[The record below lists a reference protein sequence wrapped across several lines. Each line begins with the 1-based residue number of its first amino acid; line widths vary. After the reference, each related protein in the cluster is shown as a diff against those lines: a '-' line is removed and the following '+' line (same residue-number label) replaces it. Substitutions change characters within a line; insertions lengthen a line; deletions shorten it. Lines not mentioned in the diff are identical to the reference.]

1 MTRRTPRALAL
12 SILSLLL
19 ATGAAAGADE
29 AYVLGLGEAPPENP
43 ASVTRNGA
51 VLPRFSDG
59 PRDLFMVPMFKV
71 DRSSIAA
78 ETTLIAI
85 RNHTGESH
93 DVQVSYFVD
102 RIFDPGADPDLVQ
115 NFSLT
120 PNEIRTFNLRDLPE
134 ITGGQGGDDVIR
146 GWLMVEHADGTSD
159 ALTADWFRADDAENF
174 AGGDRMVDID
184 TSYTCTQ
191 WDFRY
196 LVGGLFTGGTRLDVF
211 IDTPLGFGT
220 PSFSITFFNEAGT
233 NQGTVTVATNR
244 QVAELD
250 VADLLDLLAS
260 SPSPFGGMEIT
271 FTGGTNGGLVM
282 GTYRASGRLSV
293 SMDGTCLV
301 N

>member
-1 MTRRTPRALAL
+1 MTRRISRAFAL
-12 SILSLLL
+12 FFLSLILV
-19 ATGAAAGADE
+19 TGAATGADE
-29 AYVLGLGEAPPENP
+29 AYVLALGEPAPESPT
-43 ASVTRNGA
+43 SVTRDGA
-51 VLPRFSDG
+51 VLPRFSDARG
-59 PRDLFMVPMFKV
+59 DVFMVPMFKI

-85 RNHTGESH
+85 RNPTTGSH
-93 DVQVSYFVD
+93 DVRISYFVD
-102 RIFDPGADPDLVQ
+102 RIFNPGADPDLVQ

-134 ITGGQGGDDVIR
+134 LTGGAGGDQVIR
-146 GWLMVEHADGTSD
+146 GWLMVEHLDGAGD

-184 TSYTCTQ
+184 TSYTCTV

-220 PSFSITFFNEAGT
+220 PSFAIDFFNEAGVA
-233 NQGTVTVATNR
+233 QGTVTVSTNR
-244 QVAELD
+244 QVVELD
-250 VADLLDLLAS
+250 IADLLDLLGG

-271 FTGGTNGGLVM
+271 FQSGTNGGLVS

-301 N
+301 I

>member
-1 MTRRTPRALAL
+1 MTHSAARALAL
-12 SILSLLL
+12 FSLSLLL
-19 ATGAAAGADE
+19 ATGAAAAADE
-29 AYVLGLGEAPPENP
+29 AYVLAPGEAPPENTV
-43 ASVTRNGA
+43 SVTRDGA

-59 PRDLFMVPMFKV
+59 PRDAFMVPMFKI
-71 DRSSIAA
+71 DRRSIAA
-78 ETTLIAI
+78 ETTLIAV
-85 RNHTGESH
+85 RNHTTSPH
-93 DVQVSYFVD
+93 DVRISYFVD

-120 PNEIRTFNLRDLPE
+120 PNEIRTVNLRDLPE
-134 ITGGQGGDDVIR
+134 LTGGAGGDAVIR
-146 GWLMVEHADGTSD
+146 GWLMVEHADGAGD

-184 TSYTCTQ
+184 TSYTCTR

-220 PSFSITFFNEAGT
+220 PSFTITFFNEAGAT
-233 NQGTVTVATNR
+233 QGTVTVSTNR
-244 QVAELD
+244 QVVELD
-250 VADLLDLLAS
+250 VADLLDLLAG

-271 FTGGTNGGLVM
+271 FLAGTNGGLVM

-301 N
+301 P